1 MRHIKPVAVVLLAL
15 SLGWV
20 GGLSQTS
27 SQTTIIIIVDQS
39 LHLVCVSP
47 PNNTITRTVAQS
59 DIEGSQPFTIG
70 TWSCNV
76 DSLTAFTL
84 NANMVITT
92 NTGISGASV
101 DDFSQTC
108 TSATGGGSPSCGP
121 GGTFGLS
128 PITLGSGGNT
138 AGSLGAD
145 FSGDVRLNVSDWDVS
160 STPPSRSVSG
170 TINYSVSDST
180 P

>member
-27 SQTTIIIIVDQS
+27 QTVTINVNQS
-39 LHLVCVSP
+39 LYLDCSASA
-47 PNNTITRTVAQS
+47 NITYTVTQN

-101 DDFSQTC
+101 DDFSETC
-108 TSATGGGSPSCGP
+108 TSATGG
-121 GGTFGLS
+121 TFG

-160 STPPSRSVSG
+160 PIPPSRSVSG
-170 TINYSVSDST
+170 TINYSVEDST

>member
-27 SQTTIIIIVDQS
+27 QTVTITVNQS
-39 LHLVCVSP
+39 LYLDCSASAAI
-47 PNNTITRTVAQS
+47 NYTVTQS
-59 DIEGSQPFTIG
+59 NIEGAQPFNIG
-70 TWSCNV
+70 TWGCNV
-76 DSLTAFTL
+76 DSLTDFTFSADMTMTSTADIL
-84 NANMVITT
+84 N
-92 NTGISGASV
+92 SSK
-101 DDFSQTC
+101 DDFSETC
-108 TSATGGGSPSCGP
+108 TNATGGGTPSCGP
-121 GGTFGLS
+121 GGTFGMS

-145 FSGDVRLNVSDWDVS
+145 FSGNVRLNVSDWDVS

>member
-27 SQTTIIIIVDQS
+27 QTVTITVNQS
-39 LHLVCVSP
+39 LYLDCSASAA
-47 PNNTITRTVAQS
+47 ITYTVTQS
-59 DIEGSQPFTIG
+59 DIEGSQPFDIG
-70 TWSCNV
+70 NWGCNV

-84 NANMVITT
+84 SADMTMTSTADILN
-92 NTGISGASV
+92 SSK
-101 DDFSQTC
+101 DDFSETC
-108 TSATGGGSPSCGP
+108 TSATGGGTPSCGA

-160 STPPSRSVSG
+160 PIPPSRSVSG

>member
-27 SQTTIIIIVDQS
+27 QTVTINVNQS
-39 LHLVCVSP
+39 LYLDCSASAA
-47 PNNTITRTVAQS
+47 ITYTVTQI
-59 DIEGSQPFTIG
+59 DIQGSQPFTIG

-101 DDFSQTC
+101 DDFSETC
-108 TSATGGGSPSCGP
+108 TSATGGGTPSCGP
-121 GGTFGLS
+121 GGTFG

-160 STPPSRSVSG
+160 PIPPSRSVSG
-170 TINYSVSDST
+170 TINYSVSDFT

>member
-27 SQTTIIIIVDQS
+27 QTVTINVNQS
-39 LHLVCVSP
+39 LYLDCSASA
-47 PNNTITRTVAQS
+47 NITYTVTQN
-59 DIEGSQPFTIG
+59 DIERSQPFTIG

-101 DDFSQTC
+101 DDFSETC
-108 TSATGGGSPSCGP
+108 TSATGGGTPSCGP
-121 GGTFGLS
+121 GGTFG

-160 STPPSRSVSG
+160 PIPPSRSVSG

>member
-27 SQTTIIIIVDQS
+27 QTVTINVNQS
-39 LHLVCVSP
+39 LYLDCSASAA
-47 PNNTITRTVAQS
+47 ITYTVTQI
-59 DIEGSQPFTIG
+59 DIQGSQPFTIG

-84 NANMVITT
+84 DANMVITT

-101 DDFSQTC
+101 DDFSETC
-108 TSATGGGSPSCGP
+108 TSATGGGTPSCGP
-121 GGTFGLS
+121 GGTFG

-160 STPPSRSVSG
+160 PIPPSRSVSG
-170 TINYSVSDST
+170 TISYSVSDST

>member
-27 SQTTIIIIVDQS
+27 QTVTITVNQS
-39 LHLVCVSP
+39 LYLDCSASAA
-47 PNNTITRTVAQS
+47 ITYTVTQS
-59 DIEGSQPFTIG
+59 DIEGTQPFTIG

-101 DDFSQTC
+101 DDFSETC

-160 STPPSRSVSG
+160 SIPPSRSVSG

>member
-1 MRHIKPVAVVLLAL
+1 MRHIKPVVVVLLAL

-27 SQTTIIIIVDQS
+27 QTVTINVNQS
-39 LHLVCVSP
+39 LYLDCSASA
-47 PNNTITRTVAQS
+47 NITYTVTQS

-101 DDFSQTC
+101 DDFSETC
-108 TSATGGGSPSCGP
+108 TSATGGGTPSCGS
-121 GGTFGLS
+121 GGTFG

-160 STPPSRSVSG
+160 PIPPSRSVSG
-170 TINYSVSDST
+170 TINYSVLDTT

>member
-27 SQTTIIIIVDQS
+27 QTVTITVNQS
-39 LHLVCVSP
+39 LYLDCSASAAI
-47 PNNTITRTVAQS
+47 NYTVTQS
-59 DIEGSQPFTIG
+59 DIEGTQPFTIG
-70 TWSCNV
+70 TWGCNV
-76 DSLTAFTL
+76 DSLTDFTL

-101 DDFSQTC
+101 DDFSETC
-108 TSATGGGSPSCGP
+108 TSATGGGTPSCGA

-160 STPPSRSVSG
+160 PIPPSRSVSG

>member
-39 LHLVCVSP
+39 LHLACSHP
-47 PNNTITRTVAQS
+47 SEPITHTVNKD
-59 DIEGSQPFTIG
+59 DIEGTQPFNISQ
-70 TWSCNV
+70 WSCNV

-101 DDFSQTC
+101 DDFSETC
-108 TSATGGGSPSCGP
+108 TLATGGGTPSCGP
-121 GGTFGLS
+121 GGTFG

-138 AGSLGAD
+138 AGSSGAD
-145 FSGDVRLNVSDWDVS
+145 FSGYVRLNVSDWDVT
-160 STPPSRSVSG
+160 STLPASVTG

>member
-27 SQTTIIIIVDQS
+27 SQTVTITRQPVALS
-39 LHLVCVSP
+39 GLRSP
-47 PNNTITRTVAQS
+47 PDNTITRTVTQS

-101 DDFSQTC
+101 DDFSETC

>member
-27 SQTTIIIIVDQS
+27 QTVTINVNQS
-39 LHLVCVSP
+39 LYLNCGSP
-47 PNNTITRTVAQS
+47 PANTITYTVAQS

-101 DDFSQTC
+101 DDFSETC
-108 TSATGGGSPSCGP
+108 TSATGGGTPSCGP
-121 GGTFGLS
+121 GGTFG

-138 AGSLGAD
+138 AGSTGAN
-145 FSGDVRLNVSDWDVS
+145 FTGNVKLNVSDWDVS
-160 STPPSRSVSG
+160 PTPPSRSVSG
-170 TINYSVSDST
+170 TISYSVSDST

>member
-27 SQTTIIIIVDQS
+27 RRP
-39 LHLVCVSP
+39 SP
-47 PNNTITRTVAQS
+47 STSTSRSIWTADHRRTNTITHTVSQS
-59 DIEGSQPFTIG
+59 DIEGPQPFTIG

-101 DDFSQTC
+101 DDFSETC

>member
-27 SQTTIIIIVDQS
+27 QTVTITVNQS
-39 LHLVCVSP
+39 LYLDCSASAAI
-47 PNNTITRTVAQS
+47 NYTVTQT
-59 DIEGSQPFTIG
+59 DIQGTQPFDIG
-70 TWSCNV
+70 NWGCNV

-84 NANMVITT
+84 SADMTMTSTADILN
-92 NTGISGASV
+92 SSK
-101 DDFSQTC
+101 DDFSETC
-108 TSATGGGSPSCGP
+108 TSATGGGTPSCGT
-121 GGTFGLS
+121 GGTFGAS

-138 AGSLGAD
+138 AGTLGAD
-145 FSGDVRLNVSDWDVS
+145 FSGKVKLNVSDWDVKS
-160 STPPSRSVSG
+160 IPPSRSVSG

>member
-1 MRHIKPVAVVLLAL
+1 MRHIKPVAVLLLAL

-27 SQTTIIIIVDQS
+27 QTVTITVNQS
-39 LHLVCVSP
+39 LYLDCSASA
-47 PNNTITRTVAQS
+47 NITYTVTQS

-101 DDFSQTC
+101 DDFSETC
-108 TSATGGGSPSCGP
+108 TSATGGGTPSCGP
-121 GGTFGLS
+121 GGTFG

-160 STPPSRSVSG
+160 PIPPSRSVSG
-170 TINYSVSDST
+170 TISYSVSDST

>member
-1 MRHIKPVAVVLLAL
+1 MRHIKPVAVLLLAL

-27 SQTTIIIIVDQS
+27 QTVTINVNQS
-39 LHLVCVSP
+39 LYLDCSASA
-47 PNNTITRTVAQS
+47 NITYTVTQS

-101 DDFSQTC
+101 DDFSETC
-108 TSATGGGSPSCGP
+108 TSATGGGTPSCGP
-121 GGTFGLS
+121 GGTFG

-160 STPPSRSVSG
+160 PIPPSRSVSG
-170 TINYSVSDST
+170 TISYSVSDST

>member
-27 SQTTIIIIVDQS
+27 QTVTINVNQS
-39 LHLVCVSP
+39 LYLDCSASAA
-47 PNNTITRTVAQS
+47 ITHTVTQS
-59 DIEGSQPFTIG
+59 NIEGAQPFTIG

-92 NTGISGASV
+92 NTGISGLV
-101 DDFSQTC
+101 LT
-108 TSATGGGSPSCGP
+108 TSPRRARQPPAAAPQAVARAALLADHAWQWGQYCG
-121 GGTFGLS
+121 L
-128 PITLGSGGNT
+128 LGRRF
-138 AGSLGAD
+138 L
-145 FSGDVRLNVSDWDVS
+145 R
-160 STPPSRSVSG
+160 
-170 TINYSVSDST
+170 
-180 P
+180 

>member
-27 SQTTIIIIVDQS
+27 QTVTITVNQS
-39 LHLVCVSP
+39 LYLDCSASAAI
-47 PNNTITRTVAQS
+47 NYTVTQS
-59 DIEGSQPFTIG
+59 DIERTQPFTIG
-70 TWSCNV
+70 TWGCNV
-76 DSLTAFTL
+76 DSLTDFTL

-101 DDFSQTC
+101 DDFSETC
-108 TSATGGGSPSCGP
+108 TSATGGGTPSCGA

-160 STPPSRSVSG
+160 PIPPSRSVSG

>member
-15 SLGWV
+15 PLGWV

-27 SQTTIIIIVDQS
+27 QTVTINVNQS
-39 LHLVCVSP
+39 LYLNCGSP
-47 PNNTITRTVAQS
+47 PANTITYTVAQS

-84 NANMVITT
+84 NANMVINT

-101 DDFSQTC
+101 DDFSETC
-108 TSATGGGSPSCGP
+108 TSATGGGTPSCGP
-121 GGTFGLS
+121 GGTFG

-138 AGSLGAD
+138 AGSTGAN
-145 FSGDVRLNVSDWDVS
+145 FGGDVKLNVSDWDVS
-160 STPPSRSVSG
+160 PTPPSRSVSG

>member
-27 SQTTIIIIVDQS
+27 QTVTIIVDQS
-39 LHLVCVSP
+39 LFLDCSASRDFDYNVS
-47 PNNTITRTVAQS
+47 RD
-59 DIEGSQPFTIG
+59 DIEGPQPFTIG

-84 NANMVITT
+84 SADMTMTSTADIDNA
-92 NTGISGASV
+92 SK
-101 DDFSQTC
+101 DDFSETC
-108 TSATGGGSPSCGP
+108 DPTQLSGGGSPSCGP
-121 GGTFGLS
+121 GGTFGSS

-138 AGSLGAD
+138 AGSTGAN
-145 FSGDVRLNVSDWDVS
+145 FGGDVKLNVSDWDVK
-160 STPPSRSVSG
+160 STPPSRIVRG
-170 TINYSVSDST
+170 TISYSVSDST

>member
-27 SQTTIIIIVDQS
+27 QTVTITVNQS
-39 LHLVCVSP
+39 LYLDCSASAAI
-47 PNNTITRTVAQS
+47 NYTVTQT
-59 DIEGSQPFTIG
+59 DIQGTQPFDIG
-70 TWSCNV
+70 NWGCNV

-84 NANMVITT
+84 SADMTMTSTADILN
-92 NTGISGASV
+92 SSK
-101 DDFSQTC
+101 DDFSETC

-121 GGTFGLS
+121 GGTFGAS

-138 AGSLGAD
+138 AGTLGAD
-145 FSGDVRLNVSDWDVS
+145 FSGNVKLNVSDWDVKS
-160 STPPSRSVSG
+160 IPPSRSVSG

>member
-27 SQTTIIIIVDQS
+27 QTVTITVNQS
-39 LHLVCVSP
+39 LYLDCSASAAI
-47 PNNTITRTVAQS
+47 NYTVTQS
-59 DIEGSQPFTIG
+59 DIEGSQPFNIG
-70 TWSCNV
+70 TWGCNV

-84 NANMVITT
+84 SADMTMTSTADILN
-92 NTGISGASV
+92 SSK
-101 DDFSQTC
+101 DDFSETC
-108 TSATGGGSPSCGP
+108 TSATGGGSPSCGT
-121 GGTFGLS
+121 GGTFGMS

-138 AGSLGAD
+138 AGSTGAN
-145 FSGDVRLNVSDWDVS
+145 FTGNVKLNVSDWDVKS
-160 STPPSRSVSG
+160 IPPSRSVSG
-170 TINYSVSDST
+170 TISYSVSDST

>member
-27 SQTTIIIIVDQS
+27 QTVTITVNQS
-39 LHLVCVSP
+39 LYLDCSASAAI
-47 PNNTITRTVAQS
+47 NYTVTQT
-59 DIEGSQPFTIG
+59 DIQGTQPFDIG
-70 TWSCNV
+70 NWGCNV

-84 NANMVITT
+84 SADMTMTSTADILN
-92 NTGISGASV
+92 SSK
-101 DDFSQTC
+101 DDFSETC
-108 TSATGGGSPSCGP
+108 TNATGGGAPSCGA
-121 GGTFGLS
+121 GGTFG

-138 AGSLGAD
+138 AGTLGAD
-145 FSGDVRLNVSDWDVS
+145 FSGDVALNVSDWDVKS
-160 STPPSRSVSG
+160 IPPSRSVSG

>member
-1 MRHIKPVAVVLLAL
+1 MRHIKPVAVILLAL

-27 SQTTIIIIVDQS
+27 QTVTITVNQS
-39 LHLVCVSP
+39 LYLDCSASAAI
-47 PNNTITRTVAQS
+47 NYTVTQS

-101 DDFSQTC
+101 DDFSETC
-108 TSATGGGSPSCGP
+108 TSATGGGTPSCGP
-121 GGTFGLS
+121 GGTFG

-160 STPPSRSVSG
+160 PIPPSRSVSG

>member
-1 MRHIKPVAVVLLAL
+1 MRHIKSVAVVLLAV

-27 SQTTIIIIVDQS
+27 QTVTITVNQS
-39 LHLVCVSP
+39 LYLDCSASAA
-47 PNNTITRTVAQS
+47 ITHTVIQS
-59 DIEGSQPFTIG
+59 EIEGTQPFTIG

-76 DSLTAFTL
+76 DSLTNFTL
-84 NANMVITT
+84 SADMTMTSTADILNSSA
-92 NTGISGASV
+92 
-101 DDFSQTC
+101 DDFSETC
-108 TSATGGGSPSCGP
+108 TTASGGGSPSCGA
-121 GGTFGLS
+121 GGTFG

-138 AGSLGAD
+138 AGTPGAD
-145 FSGDVRLNVSDWDVS
+145 FSGDVRLNVSDWDVKS
-160 STPPSRSVSG
+160 IPPSRSVSG

>member
-27 SQTTIIIIVDQS
+27 QTVTITVNQS
-39 LHLVCVSP
+39 LYLDCSASA
-47 PNNTITRTVAQS
+47 NITHTVTQS
-59 DIEGSQPFTIG
+59 NIEGAQPFTIG

-101 DDFSQTC
+101 DDFSETC
-108 TSATGGGSPSCGP
+108 TSATGGGSPSCGT
-121 GGTFGLS
+121 GGTFGMS

-138 AGSLGAD
+138 AGSTGAN
-145 FSGDVRLNVSDWDVS
+145 FTGNVKLNVSDWDVS
-160 STPPSRSVSG
+160 PTPPSRSVSG
-170 TINYSVSDST
+170 TISYSVSDST